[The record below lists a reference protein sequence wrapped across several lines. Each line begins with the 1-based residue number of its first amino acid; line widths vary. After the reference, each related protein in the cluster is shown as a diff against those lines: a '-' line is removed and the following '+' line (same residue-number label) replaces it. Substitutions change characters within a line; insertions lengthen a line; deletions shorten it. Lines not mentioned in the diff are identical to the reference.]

1 MGHDPVI
8 EQDPPVD
15 TATAV
20 EPRAAEHRRDRDDAS
35 SRSRL
40 GLDHSPHVVLACRD
54 REARKWG
61 VRWLE
66 RSGFQVHFVEE
77 RSDLQRRLVAVSP
90 SLVVVDAS
98 MLDEVEAS
106 LEHSTNRDQ
115 EGAPRTRVVVVCAND
130 RQVRDVMDHD
140 IADVVRRPVNWAV
153 LGRRAALILAVE
165 HANERL
171 EHTEKLLEEARGRL
185 RSETERASRVR
196 RVDQVTG
203 LPNSI
208 VFTGILERAL
218 VHRQNNGGSVAVFHV
233 DLNRFTGVNEIL
245 GRNGGDEILR
255 EVAHRLEETVRSD
268 DVMGRS
274 DRGLMTAVVAR
285 SNGVNFHILVGNA
298 GEAGEVSAIA
308 RSVLDAL
315 AQPHETGKSEIYLN
329 PSVGVAIA
337 PTDGEDADRLLQYAE
352 SAMYEARRQGPS
364 TYRFYNPSL
373 NTSTERNLLI
383 DSKLRRALE
392 LDELTLNYQPLVELS
407 TGNVMGAEALLRWSN
422 PDLGSVSPVEFI
434 PIAEDSGLMVG
445 IGEWVLRTACSQLR
459 EWLDAGLSPI
469 RMSVNVAR
477 CQLTVGGF
485 ADKVRTALE
494 DYAIEP
500 LLLVLEL
507 SERGVLGGEIDV
519 LDQLREL
526 KALGVLLAVD
536 DFGTGNS
543 AISYLRS
550 LELDVL
556 KIDRLYVSGL
566 LESDDDAAIT
576 SAMVAM
582 AHQLRLHVVAEG
594 AEASEQLDRLRELG
608 CDEFQGF
615 VFSPAVP
622 ANEFLQLV
630 GGLPPG
636 TVGLESPGQ
645 PSQ

>member
-1 MGHDPVI
+1 VEHDPVI
-8 EQDPPVD
+8 EHDPPVD
-15 TATAV
+15 IATAA
-20 EPRAAEHRRDRDDAS
+20 EPRAKHRTDRDGAS
-35 SRSRL
+35 SLSRL
-40 GLDHSPHVVLACRD
+40 GLEQPPCVVLACRD
-54 REARKWG
+54 RGARKWG

-66 RSGFQVHFVEE
+66 RSGFQVHLVEE
-77 RSDLQRRLVAVSP
+77 QSDLRRRIVAVSP
-90 SLVVVDAS
+90 RLVVVDAS
-98 MLDEVEAS
+98 MLDEVETS
-106 LEHSTNRDQ
+106 LEHGTGRDN
-115 EGAPRTRVVVVCAND
+115 EDRPLPRIIVICAND
-130 RQVRDVMDHD
+130 RQVRDVVDHD

-153 LGRRAALILAVE
+153 LGRRAALILAIE
-165 HANERL
+165 LANERL
-171 EHTEKLLEEARGRL
+171 AHTENLLGETRDRL
-185 RSETERASRVR
+185 RKETERAGKIR
-196 RVDQVTG
+196 RVDRVTG
-203 LPNSI
+203 LPNSL
-208 VFTGILERAL
+208 VFERILERAL
-218 VHRQNNGGSVAVFHV
+218 VHRQTNGGSVAVFHV
-233 DLNRFTGVNEIL
+233 DLNRFSGVNEIL

-255 EVAHRLEETVRSD
+255 EVAHRLEETVRGS
-268 DVMGRS
+268 DVMGHS
-274 DRGLMTAVVAR
+274 GRGLMTAVVAR

-298 GEAGEVSAIA
+298 GEPGEVSEIA
-308 RSVLDAL
+308 RTVLGAL

-329 PSVGVAIA
+329 PSIGVAIA
-337 PTDGEDADRLLQYAE
+337 PTDGEDADRLLQFAE

-373 NTSTERNLLI
+373 DTSTERNIMI

-407 TGNVMGAEALLRWSN
+407 TGNVIGAEALLRWSN
-422 PDLGSVSPVEFI
+422 SDLGSVSPVEFI

-445 IGEWVLRTACSQLR
+445 IGEWVLRTACSQFR
-459 EWLDAGLSPI
+459 EWFDAGLPPI

-485 ADKVRTALE
+485 ADQVRTAIE
-494 DYAIEP
+494 DYAIDP
-500 LLLVLEL
+500 SLLVLEL

-582 AHQLRLHVVAEG
+582 AHQLRLQVVAEG

-622 ANEFLQLV
+622 ADEFLQLV
-630 GGLPPG
+630 DDLPPG
-636 TVGLESPGQ
+636 SVGLESKGEPPQ
-645 PSQ
+645 